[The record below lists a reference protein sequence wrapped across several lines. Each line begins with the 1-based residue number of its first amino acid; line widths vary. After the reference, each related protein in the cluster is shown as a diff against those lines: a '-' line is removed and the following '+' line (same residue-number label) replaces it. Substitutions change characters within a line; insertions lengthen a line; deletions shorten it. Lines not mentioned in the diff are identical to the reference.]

1 MTEQFILEL
10 ESRINELAR
19 QWFEEAIKKIQLD
32 TLEKCEVCESKPEV
46 LVALCKEH
54 YEKLK
59 KWKKTKSK
67 NT

>member
-10 ESRINELAR
+10 ESKVNELAR
-19 QWFEEAIKKIQLD
+19 QWFEEIIKGLQLD
-32 TLEKCEVCESKPEV
+32 TLKKCEVCGNEPEL

-67 NT
+67 NI